1 MRERIKDIDRLQHIA
16 ECIDNIDSYLHGYTL
31 DSMKADKKCF
41 HAVVYNIMIIGEAAN
56 LLTKEFRVEH
66 SETPWRIIVDMRNVL
81 IHGYVNTQASYVWET
96 YQKDLPIL
104 KQQVNGYIAE
114 LQNGRDE

>member
-16 ECIDNIDSYLHGYTL
+16 E
-31 DSMKADKKCF
+31 
-41 HAVVYNIMIIGEAAN
+41 
-56 LLTKEFRVEH
+56 
-66 SETPWRIIVDMRNVL
+66 W
-81 IHGYVNTQASYVWET
+81 
-96 YQKDLPIL
+96 KDLPIL